1 MTFTLEELKEYII
14 EHYDPD
20 ELLEILDL
28 STEDLV
34 EAFED
39 KIIEQRWKFDGYKE
53 NDDEEEIQY

>member
-20 ELLEILDL
+20 EFIEILDI
-28 STEDLV
+28 STEELV

-39 KIIEQRWKFDGYKE
+39 LIILKRYKF
-53 NDDEEEIQY
+53 DEEEEYSDESI